1 MEGTEEE
8 EEEEGQCIHGPGE
21 GLQPPT
27 GARSGL
33 LVGPWPDP
41 TGEAFPEQVRGA
53 GHAQGRPNA
62 PLPHGPQPPRGRA
75 VRPPTFIH
83 RAGFAHDGRWL
94 QGCNRVGNAALDLDL
109 DLALADSARRAWGS
123 PLSING

>member
-1 MEGTEEE
+1 MEGTEE

-41 TGEAFPEQVRGA
+41 TGEAFPEQVPA
-53 GHAQGRPNA
+53 QATQGRPNA

-94 QGCNRVGNAALDLDL
+94 QGCNRVGNAALDL
-109 DLALADSARRAWGS
+109 ALADSARRA
-123 PLSING
+123 